1 MRSIS
6 SNLSKITQ
14 RNMKMIIRMKRRKRR
29 RNMQVTVITMVKEE
43 KARSAEYRTR
53 ILKNLRGSVS

>member
-1 MRSIS
+1 
-6 SNLSKITQ
+6 
-14 RNMKMIIRMKRRKRR
+14 MKMIIRMKRRKRR